1 MAPAKDQLTQKGQK
15 ESSLWRSAFLLQ
27 ESDSSSLCQFRQTGN
42 SAALHN
48 SQRQPDASASPAPA
62 EAPPPPERVGSRYP
76 LSTHFEA
83 FLSSTSSGLSRAAP
97 RQFPPLSCLSLHL
110 AAAGLLIGPACAMA
124 QTPASPAVPPVVSP
138 APAAP
143 AEAAPSVQQVQING
157 NQLTD
162 VDQRRRSTAAK
173 IIVGRDEIEK
183 FGDSTVGDLL
193 KRLPGVTLSG
203 TPGRGGNI
211 RMRGLG
217 GGYTQIL
224 LDGERVQGGLSLD
237 SIDPDQIE
245 RIEILRAPTAE
256 TGARAIAGTINI
268 ITREGFTKRR
278 NDVRASIGLENGRV
292 QPRASWSRE
301 DTLGPMNYNITLS
314 AFRFDRADAS
324 QVRTVNDT
332 DDRTEDKRSN
342 SARNG
347 VHLGSKLQ
355 WKFDGGDTLMLMP
368 MVVYSSGSSHGD
380 SSFEPGALGTLP
392 YSASASKTDSEFSL
406 ARVNSQWRGR
416 AGEGTLEA
424 KAGVGQS
431 RNLSHSWTTEF
442 DSAQGGDPLED
453 DRSQGVER
461 TGNASAKY
469 SLLLENDH
477 SLVTGF
483 ESEYARRN
491 QSSRQLTNGVPATAD
506 YGDDYLA
513 NSLRLAGYAQDEWNI
528 SPQWA
533 AYAGLRWEGIRTQ
546 SEGSDGLNHSNLSS
560 VWTPLLHAVYK
571 FDPKSRDQIRISLT
585 RSYRSPDLSDLIGTT
600 WLAKGTN
607 SETNPDRTGN
617 PNLKPELA
625 TGVDL
630 AYEVYLNDGGMLSAN
645 LFARRISD
653 LMRTLTTAVPQG
665 DGSTRWVASPQNIGN
680 ATTQGIELEA
690 KFRLTTLWPEAPAV
704 DVRSNASLYQSRVDG
719 VPGPDNRLSQQAAGS
734 LNLGADYKIPQTPVT
749 VGGNVNWTPGYRTR
763 LSENQW
769 AVQSPKRVID
779 LYGLYQFTPNA
790 RVRLSA
796 SNLDPRW
803 VETAST
809 VGEETATTTSR
820 SYINWALQL
829 EMKL

>member
-1 MAPAKDQLTQKGQK
+1 M
-15 ESSLWRSAFLLQ
+15 SSNIFRAAHRAVPHLRLNPCLLAVG
-27 ESDSSSLCQFRQTGN
+27 LL
-42 SAALHN
+42 A
-48 SQRQPDASASPAPA
+48 
-62 EAPPPPERVGSRYP
+62 APPA
-76 LSTHFEA
+76 L
-83 FLSSTSSGLSRAAP
+83 
-97 RQFPPLSCLSLHL
+97 L
-110 AAAGLLIGPACAMA
+110 AQSA
-124 QTPASPAVPPVVSP
+124 P
-138 APAAP
+138 APAAEP
-143 AEAAPSVQQVQING
+143 APGSTTAPATPAVQRIEVNG
-157 NQLTD
+157 SQLSD
-162 VDQRRRSTAAK
+162 VEERRRSTAAK

-193 KRLPGVTLSG
+193 KRLPGVTMSG
-203 TPGRGGNI
+203 TPGRGGKI
-211 RMRGLG
+211 GMRGLS

-278 NDVRASIGLENGRV
+278 NDVRASLGLESGRV

-301 DTLGPMNYNITLS
+301 DTFGPMNYNVTLS

-324 QVRTVNDT
+324 QVHTVNDT

-342 SARNG
+342 SERNG

-368 MVVYSSGSSHGD
+368 MLVYSSGSSHGD

-392 YSASASKTDSEFSL
+392 YSASSSKTDSEFSL
-406 ARVNSQWRGR
+406 ARLNSQWRGR
-416 AGEGTLEA
+416 VGEGNLEA
-424 KAGVGQS
+424 KVGLGQS
-431 RNLSHSWTTEF
+431 RNLNHSWTTEL
-442 DSAQGGDPLED
+442 DSQSQAGGTQLED
-453 DRSQGVER
+453 DRSLAVER
-461 TGNASAKY
+461 TGSANAKY

-477 SLVTGF
+477 SLVAGL

-491 QSSRQLTNGVPATAD
+491 QTSSQLTNGVPATAD
-506 YGDDYLA
+506 HGDDYLA

-571 FDPKSRDQIRISLT
+571 LDPKRRDQIRISLT
-585 RSYRSPDLSDLIGTT
+585 RSYRSPELSDLIGTT

-607 SETNPDRTGN
+607 SETNPDRAGN

-630 AYEVYLNDGGMLSAN
+630 AYEVYLDDGGMLSAN
-645 LFARRISD
+645 LFARRISN
-653 LMRTLTTAVPQG
+653 LMRTLTTAVAQS
-665 DGSTRWVASPQNIGN
+665 DGSTRWVASPANIGN

-690 KFRLTTLWPEAPAV
+690 KFRLTTLWATAPAV
-704 DVRSNASLYQSRVDG
+704 DLRSNVSLYQSRVDG

-769 AVQSPKRVID
+769 AVQSPKRVLD
-779 LYGLYQFTPNA
+779 LYGLYQLSPNA

-796 SNLDPRW
+796 SNLDPRQ
-803 VETAST
+803 VQTVST
-809 VGEETATTTSR
+809 VGDETATTLSR
-820 SYINWALQL
+820 STINWALQL

>member
-1 MAPAKDQLTQKGQK
+1 M
-15 ESSLWRSAFLLQ
+15 S
-27 ESDSSSLCQFRQTGN
+27 
-42 SAALHN
+42 
-48 SQRQPDASASPAPA
+48 
-62 EAPPPPERVGSRYP
+62 
-76 LSTHFEA
+76 STH
-83 FLSSTSSGLSRAAP
+83 SGPSRAAQ
-97 RQFPPLSCLSLHL
+97 RKFPPLSLLSRHL
-110 AAAGLLIGPACAMA
+110 AAAGLLIGPAWALA
-124 QTPASPAVPPVVSP
+124 QTSPSPAAAPTPPAVP
-138 APAAP
+138 APAP
-143 AEAAPSVQQVQING
+143 AEAAPTVQQVQING
-157 NQLTD
+157 NQLSD
-162 VDQRRRSTAAK
+162 VEERRRSTAAK
-173 IIVGRDEIEK
+173 IIVGREEIEK

-301 DTLGPMNYNITLS
+301 DTLGPMNYNVTLS

-324 QVRTVNDT
+324 QVHTVNDT
-332 DDRTEDKRSN
+332 DDRTEDKHAN
-342 SARNG
+342 STRNG

-355 WKFDGGDTLMLMP
+355 WKFEGGDTLMLMP

-380 SSFEPGALGTLP
+380 STFEPGALGTLP
-392 YSASASKTDSEFSL
+392 YSASSSKTDSEFSL

-416 AGEGTLEA
+416 AGEGSLEL

-442 DSAQGGDPLED
+442 DSEQGGDQLED

-491 QSSRQLTNGVPATAD
+491 QTSQQLTNGVPATAD

-546 SEGSDGLNHSNLSS
+546 SQGSDDVNHSNLSS

-607 SETNPDRTGN
+607 SETNPDKAGN

-630 AYEVYLNDGGMLSAN
+630 AYEVYLDDGGMLSAN
-645 LFARRISD
+645 LFARRISN

-680 ATTQGIELEA
+680 ASTQGIELEA
-690 KFRLTTLWPEAPAV
+690 KFRLTTLWADAPAV
-704 DVRSNASLYQSRVDG
+704 DLRSNASLYQSRVDG

-734 LNLGADYKIPQTPVT
+734 LNLGADYKIPHTPVT

-769 AVQSPKRVID
+769 ALQSPKRVID
-779 LYGLYQFTPNA
+779 LYGLYQISPNA

-796 SNLDPRW
+796 SNLDPRE
-803 VETAST
+803 VQTAST
-809 VGEETATTTSR
+809 VGDETATTTSR